1 MHHLL
6 PSKTVFD
13 GFFAFTAPGF
23 DPGLGGAGL
32 PPATAAAIG
41 AADRSEGFLWV
52 ISLWSTLRRPPV
64 MPSPLLS
71 WPKTASIP
79 PAAAAGAAAPEP
91 GGGGGGGAGAAGG
104 AGGSGGALDNDE
116 APGAEKEAASPPFI
130 DKRRGQKIHPIVA
143 SHFSLTFAFHVNPVV

>member
-91 GGGGGGGAGAAGG
+91 GGGAGAAGAAGG

-130 DKRRGQKIHPIVA
+130 DKRRGQKIDPIVA